1 MEGIQAPN
9 FTLEDLNGH
18 DVRLSDYKRRPVL
31 LLFMTTWIR
40 GCWEMIPHMKES
52 YSLYKAKGLVL
63 FNIDISESKKRAE
76 RFAKELNIPYPTLLD
91 EDGEVSRMFG
101 VFSVPV
107 MVLINEDGR
116 IICWDCSSLDKLLE
130 KQFKVKE
137 K

>member
-1 MEGIQAPN
+1 
-9 FTLEDLNGH
+9 
-18 DVRLSDYKRRPVL
+18 
-31 LLFMTTWIR
+31 MTDR
-40 GCWEMIPHMKES
+40 
-52 YSLYKAKGLVL
+52 YSLYNPTGLVL
-63 FNIDISESKKRAE
+63 FNIEISESKKKAA
-76 RFAKELNIPYPTLLD
+76 RFPKELNIPYPTLLD

-107 MVLINEDGR
+107 MVLINEDGQ